1 MRLEVSMDDEFFMR
15 QALVEAKKSL
25 SEGEVPVGA
34 ILVSGNRILSRGHN
48 QPITKKDPTAHAE
61 VMAIRKACLKRK
73 EYRLADCD
81 LYVTLEPCAMC
92 LGAAIQARVR
102 RLVFGAYDPKS
113 GAVESLMEFPFDRMN
128 HQPEIKGGV
137 LGDDCAKILSEF
149 FLKKR
154 RPKTKSG
161 EAR

>member
-1 MRLEVSMDDEFFMR
+1 MKPEISMDDEFFMR

-25 SEGEVPVGA
+25 PEEEVPVGA
-34 ILVSGNRILSRGHN
+34 ILVSGNKILSRGHN
-48 QPITKKDPTAHAE
+48 QPITRKDPTAHAE
-61 VMAIRKACLKRK
+61 IMAIRKACSKRK

-92 LGAAIQARVR
+92 LGAAIQARIK
-102 RLVFGAYDPKS
+102 RLIFGAYDPKG

-137 LGDDCAKILSEF
+137 LADECGRILSDF

-154 RPKTKSG
+154 KPKTKS
-161 EAR
+161 